1 MSCSLCLG
9 QYCLAH
15 GVEGTEMNEAGSPTP
30 FVHLHPDAVNVAKM
44 DVQERIEYIK
54 TDRWLPYRRA
64 NEILATLEELLSSP
78 RVNRPQSMMLLAR
91 SGNGKSHILRR
102 FAETHPGQPNLHGLN
117 IIAPVMLLETQPS
130 AKERD
135 LYRTILYMLNC
146 PMPRGSGV
154 EECRD
159 AAVSILRTVQIK
171 VLLVDEVN
179 NLLSAS
185 PARQREYM
193 FALKYLS
200 NVLQISIVVAG
211 TPESRQLIR
220 LSDQLENRFRLETL
234 PIWNDIGELRVLLA
248 NFEQV
253 LPLREPSKLS
263 RRSTASLI
271 SSFNIE
277 TIGDVSALLSR
288 AAVAALSAGEES
300 ITEERL
306 QGCAPM
312 TRQSVKQMLA
322 NV

>member
-1 MSCSLCLG
+1 MDEASS
-9 QYCLAH
+9 
-15 GVEGTEMNEAGSPTP
+15 GTTFG
-30 FVHLHPDAVNVAKM
+30 HLHPDAVNVAKM
-44 DVQERIEYIK
+44 DVSDRIEYIK

-64 NEILATLEELLSSP
+64 NEILGQLEELLSSP

-102 FAETHPGQPNLHGLN
+102 FAESHPGQPNLHGPN

-135 LYRTILYMLNC
+135 LYRTVLYMLNC
-146 PMPRGSGV
+146 PIPRGAGV

-179 NLLSAS
+179 NLLSGS

-200 NVLQISIVVAG
+200 NVLQASIVVAG

-234 PIWNDIGELRVLLA
+234 PIWNDLGELRVLLA

-263 RRSTASLI
+263 RRTTASLI
-271 SSFNIE
+271 GSFNVE
-277 TIGDVSALLSR
+277 TIGDVSSLVSR
-288 AAVAALSAGEES
+288 AAVAALKAGEES
-300 ITEERL
+300 ISEDRL
-306 QGCAPM
+306 KSCAPM
-312 TRQSVKQMLA
+312 TRQAAKQVLS